1 MAVNL
6 DMSQFHEIFFEE
18 SREGLEAMESG
29 LLNLN
34 VGVPDPEVVNIVFRA
49 AHSIKGAAGTFGFT
63 NISRFTHVLESIL
76 DEVRSRKRGV
86 TQELVDVLLQS
97 VDGLRYMLD
106 CAKAGAQVDE
116 NRIAAIQESLE
127 NLPVEQQ
134 PKPAGWQIHFIPRP
148 HLLQTGNDPY
158 RLFRELKALGNLFI
172 TPDFSRLPGID
183 KKEFDPENCYLGWDL
198 MLQSDAGIEQIREI
212 FAWVEG
218 DCDLD
223 INLSGERRQ
232 LVERRRR
239 RDDESADALLES
251 GRGQE
256 QASIRVN
263 IDKID
268 TLINLMGE
276 LVISQSILNHAV
288 TDHDHDHDQTGRLK
302 EIVELLEKNTW
313 ELQEQAMRI
322 RMQSIDFTF
331 QRLPRL
337 VRDLCRSLGKQADLE
352 ISGGTT
358 EVDKTV
364 LEKINDPLVHLIRNA
379 VDHGI
384 ETPGERKAGGKAE
397 SGLVEI
403 SAAQEGGNIIIKIK
417 DDGAGLDTEKI
428 LAKARE
434 KGLFTGAEELS
445 MPQIH
450 NLIFL
455 PGFSTASKVSD
466 VSGRGVGMD
475 VVKRNINDLGGSI
488 ELVSEQG
495 KGSAFTIKL
504 PLTLAIMDGQLIRVG
519 KEILIV
525 PVLAIVES
533 TQVKKQLLSAV
544 AGKTEVY
551 RFRDEYI
558 PLMRLDNVYGLSSDL
573 KDITDGLLVIVETGQ
588 QRMGLLADEILS
600 QQQVVIKSLEANFQ
614 QVSGLAGATVLGDG
628 TVAMIIDVPGLIR
641 HCKGITAAHT
651 AGNTALLP
659 GIHT

>member
-1 MAVNL
+1 MTVNL

-29 LLNLN
+29 LLNLD
-34 VGVPDPEVVNIVFRA
+34 VGVPDPEVVNTVFRA

-63 NISRFTHVLESIL
+63 NISQFTHVLESIL

-106 CAKAGAQVDE
+106 CAKSGSQTSED
-116 NRIAAIQESLE
+116 RIAAILEKLE
-127 NLPVEQQ
+127 NIPVENQ
-134 PKPAGWQIHFIPRP
+134 PKPAGWQIRFYPR
-148 HLLQTGNDPY
+148 HNLLRNGNEPY
-158 RLFRELKALGNLFI
+158 RIFRELMALGNLFI
-172 TPDFSRLPGID
+172 TPDFSHVPGID
-183 KKEFDPENCYLGWDL
+183 GKEFDPENCYLGWNIL
-198 MLQSDAGIEQIREI
+198 LQSDAGIEQVREI
-212 FAWVEG
+212 FVWVEG
-218 DCDLD
+218 DCELD

-232 LVERRRR
+232 MVERRQR
-239 RDDESADALLES
+239 RDDEADTAQLE
-251 GRGQE
+251 GGGKGQE

-268 TLINLMGE
+268 TLINLVGE
-276 LVISQSILNHAV
+276 LVISQSIMSHAV
-288 TDHDHDHDQTGRLK
+288 TDQDHNHDLDRTGKLK

-322 RMQSIDFTF
+322 RMQSIDITF

-337 VRDLCRSLGKQADLE
+337 VRDLCRSLGKQAELD
-352 ISGGTT
+352 ISGGST

-364 LEKINDPLVHLIRNA
+364 LEKITDPLVHLIRNA

-384 ETPGERKAGGKAE
+384 ESPEARKAAGKPE
-397 SGLVEI
+397 SGLIEV
-403 SAAQEGGNIIIKIK
+403 SASQEGGNIIIKIK
-417 DDGAGLDTEKI
+417 DDGAGLDTGKI

-434 KGLFTGAEELS
+434 KGLISGTEELS
-445 MPQIH
+445 IGQIH

-475 VVKRNINDLGGSI
+475 VVQRNINDLGGNI
-488 ELVSEQG
+488 ELFSMEG
-495 KGSAFTIKL
+495 KGSEFTIKL
-504 PLTLAIMDGQLIRVG
+504 PLTLAIMDGQLLRIG

-533 TQVKKQLLSAV
+533 AQIRKQMLNAV

-558 PLMRLDNVYGLSSDL
+558 PLVRLDKAYGISSDH
-573 KDITDGLLVIVETGQ
+573 KDIMDGLLIVVDTGQ
-588 QRMGLLADEILS
+588 QRVGLLADEILS

-628 TVAMIIDVPGLIR
+628 TVAMIIDAPGLMR
-641 HCKGITAAHT
+641 HCKGFTATHT
-651 AGNTALLP
+651 VGNESPLP
-659 GIHT
+659 

>member
-6 DMSQFHEIFFEE
+6 DLSQFHEIFFEE

-29 LLNLN
+29 LLNLD
-34 VGVPDPEVVNIVFRA
+34 VGVPDPEVVNTVFRA

-63 NISRFTHVLESIL
+63 NISQFTHVLESIL
-76 DEVRSRKRGV
+76 DDVRSRKRGV

-106 CAKAGAQVDE
+106 CAKSGAQADE
-116 NRIAAIQESLE
+116 DRVAAILE
-127 NLPVEQQ
+127 KLQNLPVEQQ
-134 PKPAGWQIHFIPRP
+134 PRPAGWLIRFSPKP
-148 HLLQTGNDPY
+148 HLLQAGNDPY
-158 RLFRELKALGNLFI
+158 RLFRELKALGNLLI
-172 TPDFSRLPGID
+172 TPDLSRLPGID
-183 KKEFDPENCYLGWDL
+183 EKEFDPENCYLGWDL
-198 MLQSDAGIEQIREI
+198 LLQSDAGIEQIREI

-232 LVERRRR
+232 MVERRRR
-239 RDDESADALLES
+239 RDDEPAELET
-251 GRGQE
+251 GGKGQE

-268 TLINLMGE
+268 TLINLVGE
-276 LVISQSILNHAV
+276 LVISQSILSHAV
-288 TDHDHDHDQTGRLK
+288 TEHDHDHDRTGRLK

-313 ELQEQAMRI
+313 GLQEQAMRI
-322 RMQSIDFTF
+322 RMQSIDITF

-337 VRDLCRSLGKQADLE
+337 VRDLCRSLDKQAELE
-352 ISGGTT
+352 ISGGST

-364 LEKINDPLVHLIRNA
+364 LEKITDPLVHLIRNA

-384 ETPGERKAGGKAE
+384 ETPGERKAAGKPE
-397 SGLVEI
+397 SGLIEV
-403 SAAQEGGNIIIKIK
+403 SAFQEGGKIIIKIK
-417 DDGAGLDTEKI
+417 DDGAGLDPGKI
-428 LAKARE
+428 LVKARE
-434 KGLFTGAEELS
+434 NGLISDTEELS
-445 MPQIH
+445 MGQIH
-450 NLIFL
+450 DLIFL
-455 PGFSTASKVSD
+455 PGFSTATKVSD

-533 TQVKKQLLSAV
+533 TQIRKQLLSAV

-558 PLMRLDNVYGLSSDL
+558 PLLRLDKAYGISSEL
-573 KDITDGLLVIVETGQ
+573 KDITDGLLIVVDTGQ
-588 QRMGLLADEILS
+588 QRVGLLADEILS

-614 QVSGLAGATVLGDG
+614 QVPGLAGATVLGDG
-628 TVAMIIDVPGLIR
+628 TVAMIIDVPGLMR

-651 AGNTALLP
+651 AGNAAPLP
-659 GIHT
+659 

>member
-29 LLNLN
+29 LLNLD
-34 VGVPDPEVVNIVFRA
+34 VGVPDPEVVNNVFRA

-63 NISRFTHVLESIL
+63 NISSFTHVLESIL
-76 DEVRSRKRGV
+76 DDVRSRKRGV
-86 TQELVDVLLQS
+86 TQELIDVLLKS

-106 CAKAGAQVDE
+106 CAKSGAKVDE
-116 NRIAAIQESLE
+116 DRVSAVLE
-127 NLPVEQQ
+127 KLEHLPVEEQ
-134 PKPAGWQIHFIPRP
+134 PKPAGWQIRFIPKP

-158 RLFRELKALGNLFI
+158 RLFRELKALGTLLI
-172 TPDFSRLPGID
+172 TPDIGRLPGID
-183 KKEFDPENCYLGWDL
+183 DQDFDPENCYLGWDL
-198 MLQSDAGIEQIREI
+198 LLQSDAGMEQIQEI
-212 FAWVEG
+212 FTWVEG

-223 INLSGERRQ
+223 IKLSGDRRQ
-232 LVERRRR
+232 KVERRR
-239 RDDESADALLES
+239 RDDESTDIAGQEIT
-251 GRGQE
+251 GKGQE

-263 IDKID
+263 IEKID

-276 LVISQSILNHAV
+276 LVISQSILSHAV
-288 TDHDHDHDQTGRLK
+288 TDHDQNQAVRLK
-302 EIVELLEKNTW
+302 EIVELLERNTW

-322 RMQSIDFTF
+322 RMQAIDITF

-337 VRDLCRSLGKQADLE
+337 VRDLCRSLGKQAELE

-364 LEKINDPLVHLIRNA
+364 LEKITDPLVHLIRNA

-384 ETPGERKAGGKAE
+384 EKPAERKAAGKPE
-397 SGLVEI
+397 SGLIEI

-417 DDGAGLDTEKI
+417 DDGDGLDAGKI
-428 LAKARE
+428 LVKARE
-434 KGLFTGAEELS
+434 QGLITDSEELS
-445 MPQIH
+445 LEEIYS
-450 NLIFL
+450 LIFL

-475 VVKRNINDLGGSI
+475 VVKRNINDLGGNI
-488 ELVSEQG
+488 ELESIQG

-504 PLTLAIMDGQLIRVG
+504 PLTLAIMDGQLVRIG
-519 KEILIV
+519 KEILII

-533 TQVKKQLLSAV
+533 LQIRKEMLNAV

-551 RFRDEYI
+551 RFREEYI
-558 PLMRLDNVYGLSSDL
+558 PLIRLGKVYGISSDL
-573 KDITDGLLVIVETGQ
+573 KEITEGLLIVVDTGQ
-588 QRMGLLADEILS
+588 QRVGLLADEILS

-614 QVSGLAGATVLGDG
+614 QISGLAGATVLGDG
-628 TVAMIIDVPGLIR
+628 TVAMIIDVSGLMR
-641 HCKGITAAHT
+641 HCKGNTVANT
-651 AGNTALLP
+651 AGNPAPL
-659 GIHT
+659 H